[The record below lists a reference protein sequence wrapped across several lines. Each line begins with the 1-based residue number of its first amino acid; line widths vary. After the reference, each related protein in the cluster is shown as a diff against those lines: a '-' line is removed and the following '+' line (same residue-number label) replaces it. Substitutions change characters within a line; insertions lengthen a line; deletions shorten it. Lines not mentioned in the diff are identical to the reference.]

1 MDRST
6 RDQRDRCL
14 AALLRGVL
22 RSPLQEQLKMPI
34 EPKTFRE
41 IQRLIADLS
50 GLSPNIISVH
60 KIEDAG
66 NFGATVI
73 AGIAIVGDGSQQS
86 RIETIC
92 DHLRLKYR
100 LKD

>member
-1 MDRST
+1 
-6 RDQRDRCL
+6 
-14 AALLRGVL
+14 
-22 RSPLQEQLKMPI
+22 MPI

>member
-1 MDRST
+1 MRM
-6 RDQRDRCL
+6 
-14 AALLRGVL
+14 LLSGRPPVAFAGAV
-22 RSPLQEQLKMPI
+22 EIPI

-50 GLSPNIISVH
+50 GLGPNIISVH

-73 AGIAIVGDGSQQS
+73 AEIAIVGDGSQQS